1 MEVGYSEVARAMAFV
16 AKIVLLAAAIRLLL
30 SLRARGGPGP
40 LRRAWG
46 AHLFESGVIVLLS
59 FYLEGLQAAMLL
71 RPAASA
77 SIQAF
82 RDLLYLPMYLFSSTV
97 GAAVGGVT
105 LAVLART
112 DRVRRAGV
120 VLVLAI
126 LVVAV
131 MLAVGGAA
139 TDWQALFTGTRVL
152 TVLRVVA
159 YLGVWV
165 ALFTGRLHPVDPYV
179 VAYLAVATGFSL
191 LLPLQE
197 TIFGLFA
204 MREGRAF
211 WAVNQL
217 LQTILCLGGALA
229 MGTLAGRLRRGDP
242 PDLLVPGEQR
252 RHPWTLAT
260 LARG

>member
-1 MEVGYSEVARAMAFV
+1 MELGYSEVARAMAFV
-16 AKIVLLAAAIRLLL
+16 AKIVLLAAAIRLLFA
-30 SLRARGGPGP
+30 LRRRGGPGP

-46 AHLFESGVIVLLS
+46 AHLFESGVVALLS
-59 FYLEGLQAAMLL
+59 FYLEGLQVAMLL

-97 GAAVGGVT
+97 GAVVGAVT

-112 DRVRRAGV
+112 DPVRRAGV
-120 VLVLAI
+120 LLVLTI
-126 LVVAV
+126 LLLSGG
-131 MLAVGGAA
+131 LALGGAA
-139 TDWQALFTGTRVL
+139 ADWQALFAGTRVL

-159 YLGVWV
+159 YLGAWV
-165 ALFTGRLHPVDPYV
+165 ALFTGRLHPVDPYL
-179 VAYLAVATGFSL
+179 VAFLAVATGFSL

-197 TIFGLFA
+197 TLFGLFA

-242 PDLLVPGEQR
+242 PDLLVPGEEGR
-252 RHPWTLAT
+252 RPWILAT
-260 LARG
+260 FAQG

>member
-1 MEVGYSEVARAMAFV
+1 MEVGYSEVARALAFV
-16 AKIVLLAAAIRLLL
+16 AKIVLLAAALRLLI
-30 SLRARGGPGP
+30 SLRRHGGPGP

-46 AHLFESGVIVLLS
+46 AHLFESGVIAILS
-59 FYLEGLQAAMLL
+59 FYLEGLQVAMLL
-71 RPAASA
+71 RPAASP
-77 SIQAF
+77 SIQAL

-97 GAAVGGVT
+97 GALVGGVT

-112 DRVRRAGV
+112 DPVRRTAV

-126 LVVAV
+126 LL
-131 MLAVGGAA
+131 LASVLAWGGAA
-139 TDWQALFTGTRVL
+139 TDWQALFTGTRFL
-152 TVLRVVA
+152 TLLRVVA

-165 ALFTGRLHPVDPYV
+165 ALFTGRLHPVDPYL
-179 VAYLAVATGFSL
+179 VAFLAVATGFSL

-204 MREGRAF
+204 MREGRVF
-211 WAVNQL
+211 WAVNQF

-229 MGTLAGRLRRGDP
+229 MGTLAARLQRGDP
-242 PDLLVPGEQR
+242 PDLLVPGEQG
-252 RHPWTLAT
+252 RHPWALAT